1 MTDMPSRKGRVGLSI
16 ELLLLSLVLLSVGL
30 VARIYFTYGY
40 LPAPYF
46 YDVNDTYMDWFN
58 PAYWANHPGA
68 YDIWRTVYPPLSF
81 VFLRL
86 FSLKSCYAADPYFGR
101 SCDWLGM
108 IAIWLSYFASLY
120 FVFKSYRV
128 ADPRT
133 VWIRT
138 LAIGLGL
145 PMLYTLER
153 GNLILPCFLFF
164 VLATGRVLRSVR
176 LKWLAVALTVNFKPY
191 LVVMLAAHLIRR
203 RWRWLEGAAI
213 AILAVYLLTF
223 ALEGAGS
230 PEEIVRDI
238 TAFAFDIPNSFVL
251 SEAFYS
257 TSFAPIIHLIENDF
271 PLVGPMGSRAVE
283 ALGIV
288 LPLLIHIGQAGTL
301 LAMIAALVSRKA
313 IPLSRLSALSVA
325 LLITT
330 TDPGGY
336 TQLFLVFLVFF
347 EPWRGPSRITMLIC
361 AYLLSLS
368 ADFPLSG
375 IEHHLRDVYLTK
387 RTVDYTLS
395 VYLGEFLRP
404 LLILSIEYCLITVTL
419 GDWWSAR
426 ASAPKNCGGG
436 ELAEAVQT
444 S

>member
-1 MTDMPSRKGRVGLSI
+1 MTGTPSRKGRVGLVI
-16 ELLLLSLVLLSVGL
+16 EIFLLSLVLLSVGL
-30 VARIYFTYGY
+30 VARIYLTYGY

-46 YDVNDTYMDWFN
+46 YDLNDTYMDWFN

-81 VFLRL
+81 VFLKL
-86 FSLKSCYAADPYFGR
+86 FSLKYCYADDPYFGR
-101 SCDWLGM
+101 GCDWLGM
-108 IAIWLSYFASLY
+108 IAIWLFYFASLY
-120 FVFKSYRV
+120 FVFKSYRA
-128 ADPRT
+128 ADTRT
-133 VWIRT
+133 AWIRT
-138 LAIGLGL
+138 LATGLGL

-164 VLATGRVLRSVR
+164 VLATGRVLHSAR
-176 LKWLAVALTVNFKPY
+176 LKWLAMAITVNFKPY
-191 LVVMLAAHLIRR
+191 LVVVLAAHLIRR
-203 RWRWLEGAAI
+203 RWRWVEGATI

-223 ALEGAGS
+223 AIEGAGS
-230 PEEIVRDI
+230 PQEIVRDI

-271 PLVGPMGSRAVE
+271 PLVGAMGSRTVE
-283 ALGIV
+283 MLGLV
-288 LPLLIHIGQAGTL
+288 LPLLIRIGQVGTV
-301 LAMIAALVSRKA
+301 LAMVAAFVSRRS
-313 IPLSRLSALSVA
+313 IPLTRLSALSVA

-347 EPWRGPSRITMLIC
+347 EPWRGPSRIVMLFC

-368 ADFPLSG
+368 ADLPLSG
-375 IEHHLRDVYLTK
+375 IEHHLRDVYLTG

-404 LLILSIEYCLITVTL
+404 LLILVIEYCLITVTL

-426 ASAPKNCGGG
+426 TDARKNRSNID
-436 ELAEAVQT
+436 LSEAVQAP
-444 S
+444 